1 MNVFTGSHGDP
12 RSDLRPLRGLDA
24 AGQGEDHRGEPE
36 GADQERHQLRASI
49 PGKLIKHLK
58 TLLTKLVSILTLRSF
73 EHFHFC
79 IGTPMSIAVKP
90 KTLNFQDAKANEVDS
105 GTELDSQGEE
115 EAEEVKEEEIQAVKD
130 DEEKKDD

>member
-1 MNVFTGSHGDP
+1 
-12 RSDLRPLRGLDA
+12 
-24 AGQGEDHRGEPE
+24 
-36 GADQERHQLRASI
+36 
-49 PGKLIKHLK
+49 
-58 TLLTKLVSILTLRSF
+58 
-73 EHFHFC
+73 
-79 IGTPMSIAVKP
+79 MSIAVKP